1 MTVFES
7 KEQAVGVFTQ
17 LFELLLQDD
26 AFTTRMRQAGL
37 SLRLVQSKPDFVLHV
52 SENGI
57 RLDDTDTPAALTIK
71 MTSDNA
77 HALWSG
83 TLLVPLALATGRMR
97 VRGSV
102 TKMLEF
108 QPLLQPAFD
117 RYPQIAVN
125 AGVTA

>member
-1 MTVFES
+1 MTVFDT

-17 LFELLLQDD
+17 LFELLLQDETFSNRVRD
-26 AFTTRMRQAGL
+26 SGL
-37 SLRLVQSKPDFVLHV
+37 TLRLVQSKPDFVLHISNDGV
-52 SENGI
+52 K
-57 RLDDTDTPAALTIK
+57 LDDTDTPAALTIK

-83 TLLVPLALATGRMR
+83 NLLMPLALATGKIR

-117 RYPQIAVN
+117 RYPQIAVE

>member
-7 KEQAVGVFTQ
+7 KEQAVGVFSQ
-17 LFELLLQDD
+17 LFELLLQDET
-26 AFTTRMRQAGL
+26 FSTRVREAGL
-37 SLRLVQSKPDFVLHV
+37 SLRLVQSKPDFALHV
-52 SENGI
+52 SNDGV
-57 RLDDTDTPAALTIK
+57 RVDDTTTPAALTIK
-71 MTSDNA
+71 MSSDNA

-83 TLLVPLALATGRMR
+83 QLLMPLALATGKIR

-117 RYPQIAVN
+117 RYPQIALQ

>member
-1 MTVFES
+1 MSVFES

-17 LFELLLQDD
+17 LFELLLQDET
-26 AFTTRMRQAGL
+26 FTSRMNAADL
-37 SLRLVQSKPDFVLHV
+37 TLRLVQSKPDFVLYIGSQGV
-52 SENGI
+52 KV
-57 RLDDTDTPAALTIK
+57 DDAETPAALTIK

-83 TLLVPLALATGRMR
+83 NLLVPLALATGKIR

-117 RYPQIAVN
+117 RYPEIAVA

>member
-1 MTVFES
+1 MTVFDT

-17 LFELLLQDD
+17 LFELLLQDETFSNRVRD
-26 AFTTRMRQAGL
+26 SGL
-37 SLRLVQSKPDFVLHV
+37 TLRLVQSKPDFVLHISNDGV
-52 SENGI
+52 K
-57 RLDDTDTPAALTIK
+57 LDDTDTPAALTIK

-83 TLLVPLALATGRMR
+83 NLLMPLALATGKIR

-117 RYPQIAVN
+117 RYPQIAVQ

>member
-17 LFELLLQDD
+17 LFEILLQDE
-26 AFTTRMRQAGL
+26 AFSNRMRDGGL
-37 SLRLVQSKPDFVLHV
+37 SLRLVQSKPDFVLHI
-52 SENGI
+52 SENGVQ
-57 RLDDTDTPAALTIK
+57 LDDTTTPAALTIK
-71 MTSDNA
+71 MSSDNA
-77 HALWSG
+77 HALWAG
-83 TLLVPLALATGRMR
+83 QLLMPLALATGKIR

-117 RYPQIAVN
+117 RYPQIAN
-125 AGVTA
+125 EAGVTV

>member
-1 MTVFES
+1 MTVFDS
-7 KEQAVGVFTQ
+7 KEQAVGVFSQ
-17 LFELLLQDD
+17 LFELLLQDET
-26 AFTTRMRQAGL
+26 FSTRVREAGL
-37 SLRLVQSKPDFVLHV
+37 SLRLVQSKPDFALHISNDGV
-52 SENGI
+52 
-57 RLDDTDTPAALTIK
+57 RVDDITTPAALTIK
-71 MTSDNA
+71 MSSDNA

-83 TLLVPLALATGRMR
+83 QLLMPLALATGKIR

-117 RYPQIAVN
+117 RYPQIALE